1 MIDLEA
7 AADAFD
13 ALSDPTRVAILRE
26 LVSQFYGNDGD
37 AIGFA
42 ELRRA
47 VGVDDPG
54 RFNYH
59 LDVLRERFVAEHD
72 GGYTPTVAGLKA
84 IESAEAGVY
93 TPDAEPLS
101 GTIDY
106 DCPECGGPLTATYE
120 NHWLS
125 VSCAEHGLRFK
136 TLVNGPVGAE
146 GELSALLE
154 YAVGEV
160 WRRLDRVTEGVCHV
174 CRAPALSLSFRE
186 ADGQIVA
193 DCVCG
198 ACYFEE
204 SNPVV
209 MFALTH
215 PAVLSFLR
223 DRGVDVPQALPFEPI
238 DDWMDDGR
246 FVDDRRAVE
255 FTAADGEDQ
264 VTVRVRDDLT
274 VETV

>member
-1 MIDLEA
+1 MTDAEA

-13 ALSDPTRVAILRE
+13 ALSDATRVSILRV
-26 LVSQFYGNDGD
+26 LVSRFYGNDGD
-37 AIGFA
+37 PVGFA
-42 ELRRA
+42 DLRRA

-59 LDVLRERFVAEHD
+59 LDVLRERFVVKHEA
-72 GGYTPTVAGLKA
+72 GYTPTVAGLKA

-93 TPDAEPLS
+93 TPNTEPMS
-101 GTIDY
+101 GPTDY
-106 DCPECGGPLTATYE
+106 DCPECGAVLTATYE
-120 NHWLS
+120 SHWLS
-125 VSCAEHGLRFK
+125 VSCDEHGLRFK

-146 GELSALLE
+146 GGLSALLE

-160 WRRLDRVTEGVCHV
+160 WRRLDRVTDGVCHV

-186 ADGQIVA
+186 TDGRIVA

-198 ACYFEE
+198 ECYFEE

-215 PAVLSFLR
+215 PAVLSLLR
-223 DRGVDVPQALPFEPI
+223 EQGVDVPEALPFEPI
-238 DDWMDDGR
+238 DDWLDDGR

-255 FTAADGEDQ
+255 FTAATDEQ
-264 VTVRVRDDLT
+264 RVTVRVRDDLT
-274 VETV
+274 VEAV